1 MSTLAD
7 LEIAL
12 RQDCA
17 YAKLAGSHAH
27 RATREDSV
35 SLIKGRD
42 AITTAWVAEGKQT
55 VVITA
60 DLGDMIAF
68 EVDGTWK
75 GHRWVWREDNRILRE
90 VIIED
95 RGVERNAPPVHPPIG
110 ELRAGKGQFAAGDE
124 AILPASFPREAKA
137 LADKLHKAWNGRAFD
152 LHPSGSVSELIRA
165 LPDATVQFEH
175 ALVDSDKIALLWRL
189 FGHTQMGRR
198 IRLIGSSLFS
208 SDAEMTVFDQKA
220 FDAQKAQDHISYAAE
235 DVR

>member
-1 MSTLAD
+1 MSALAD

-17 YAKLAGSHAH
+17 YAKLADSHVH

-42 AITTAWVAEGKQT
+42 AITAAWVAEGKQA
-55 VVITA
+55 VVIDA
-60 DLGDMIAF
+60 DLRDMM
-68 EVDGTWK
+68 
-75 GHRWVWREDNRILRE
+75 REI
-90 VIIED
+90 VIED
-95 RGVERNAPPVHPPIG
+95 RGMQRTVPPIHAPIG

-124 AILPASFPREAKA
+124 AILPPSFPHEAKP

-152 LHPSGSVSELIRA
+152 LHPFGSVSELIRA